1 MMARNANGT
10 NIINNN
16 NNSNIINNNNN
27 SNNNNSDDNNFVCSL
42 FILDDENSIVRLN
55 RRPIFSLLIFIRRS
69 VLPSR
74 FKSQRL
80 VCRDVR

>member
-10 NIINNN
+10 NIINK
-16 NNSNIINNNNN
+16 
-27 SNNNNSDDNNFVCSL
+27 NNNSDNNDSNSNTNNYYVGSL
-42 FILDDENSIVRLN
+42 LFLDEENSIVRLN
-55 RRPIFSLLIFIRRS
+55 RRPIFSLLIFISRS